1 MKKILSVIVFSMFV
15 SDAFADDW
23 RMRKF
28 DLNNDNVISEAEL
41 IQVGCVRTTKLFD
54 RADRN
59 GDDVLNRREARN
71 ATYIIFK
78 NRRVCPTILK
88 PAQVRGQLYNI

>member
-1 MKKILSVIVFSMFV
+1 MKKILSVIIFSMFV

-59 GDDVLNRREARN
+59 GDDVLNRKEARK

-78 NRRVCPTILK
+78 NRRVCPAILK
-88 PAQVRGQLYNI
+88 PAVVRG

>member
-15 SDAFADDW
+15 SDAFAEDW

-41 IQVGCVRTTKLFD
+41 IQVGCVKTTKMFD

-59 GDDVLNRREARN
+59 GDEVLNRREARK
-71 ATYIIFK
+71 ATYILFK
-78 NRRVCPTILK
+78 NRRICPTIIK
-88 PAQVRGQLYNI
+88 PIEVRG

>member
-1 MKKILSVIVFSMFV
+1 MKKILSVIVFSLFV

-28 DLNNDNVISEAEL
+28 DLNDDNVISEAEL

-88 PAQVRGQLYNI
+88 PAQVRG

>member
-78 NRRVCPTILK
+78 NRRVCPIILK
-88 PAQVRGQLYNI
+88 PAAVRG

>member
-88 PAQVRGQLYNI
+88 PAQVRG

>member
-1 MKKILSVIVFSMFV
+1 MKQLLSVVVFSLFV

-88 PAQVRGQLYNI
+88 PAAVRG

>member
-1 MKKILSVIVFSMFV
+1 MKKLLSVIVFSMFV

-28 DLNNDNVISEAEL
+28 DLNDDNVISEAEL

-88 PAQVRGQLYNI
+88 PAQVRG

>member
-41 IQVGCVRTTKLFD
+41 IQLGCVRTTKMFD

-59 GDDVLNRREARN
+59 GDEVLNRREARN
-71 ATYIIFK
+71 ATHIIFK
-78 NRRVCPTILK
+78 NRRICPTILK
-88 PAQVRGQLYNI
+88 PIEVRG

>member
-28 DLNNDNVISEAEL
+28 DLNDDNVISEAEL

-88 PAQVRGQLYNI
+88 PAQVRG

>member
-28 DLNNDNVISEAEL
+28 DLNDDNVICEAEL

-78 NRRVCPTILK
+78 NRRVCPIILK
-88 PAQVRGQLYNI
+88 PAAVRG